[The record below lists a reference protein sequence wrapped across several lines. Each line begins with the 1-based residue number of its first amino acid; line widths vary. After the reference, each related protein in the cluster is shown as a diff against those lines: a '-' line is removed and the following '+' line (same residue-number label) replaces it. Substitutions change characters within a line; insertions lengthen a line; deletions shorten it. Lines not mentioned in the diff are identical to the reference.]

1 MLRDTNSMTF
11 ASPQKFDRYDGRMP
25 YNRCGKSGINLPAIS
40 LGLWHNFGKSDN
52 IDMAQAIVRN
62 AFDAGITHFDLA
74 NNYGPPAGSAEI
86 NFGKIYH
93 AYLRNHRH
101 ELIISTKAG
110 YHMWDGPYGDWGSRK
125 YILNSLDQSLQR
137 MKLDYVDVF
146 YHHRPD
152 PDTPLEE
159 SMGALATAVQQGKAL
174 YAGISN
180 YPADRAAEAIKI
192 LKELNTPCLIHQAR
206 YSLLDRGIEDGL
218 TDALD
223 EHGVGCITFSPL
235 AQGQLT
241 NRYLK
246 GIPTDSRAEKEH
258 GFLSVEQVN
267 ANISK
272 VRQLAAIAESRGQ
285 SLAQMALAWTL
296 SNPTVTSTLIGV
308 SSVKQLQEN
317 IECLK
322 NCEFSVEELAAI
334 NGIV

>member
-1 MLRDTNSMTF
+1 MPL
-11 ASPQKFDRYDGRMP
+11 APPEKIDRYDGRMP
-25 YNRCGKSGINLPAIS
+25 YNRCGKSGIKLPAIS
-40 LGLWHNFGKSDN
+40 LGLWHNFGGLDSM
-52 IDMAQAIVRN
+52 DMAQAILKN

-86 NFGKIYH
+86 NFGKIC
-93 AYLRNHRH
+93 RDNFSNHRH
-101 ELIISTKAG
+101 ELTIASKAG

-137 MKLDYVDVF
+137 MKLDYVDIF

-192 LKELNTPCLIHQAR
+192 LKELNTPCLIHQAK
-206 YSLLDRGIEDGL
+206 YSLLDRWIEGGL
-218 TDALD
+218 TDTLD

-246 GIPTDSRAEKEH
+246 GIPTNSRAAKEH
-258 GFLSVEQVN
+258 GFLSVDQVN

-272 VRQLAAIAESRGQ
+272 VRQLASIAQSRGQ

-296 SNPTVTSTLIGV
+296 SNPTVTSTLIGA

-322 NCEFSVEELAAI
+322 NCEFSAEELAAI
-334 NGIV
+334 NSIV